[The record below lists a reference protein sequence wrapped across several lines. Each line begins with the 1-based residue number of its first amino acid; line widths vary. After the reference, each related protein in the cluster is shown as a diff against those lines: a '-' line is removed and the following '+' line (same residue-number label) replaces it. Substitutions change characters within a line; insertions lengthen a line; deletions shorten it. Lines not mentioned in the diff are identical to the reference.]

1 MNDFISRRK
10 AALALLMETYKD
22 GAYGYL
28 DGKQAENVIMA
39 LPAEQQWIPV
49 EVACP
54 ELPTKERCAVL
65 WNIGRDTIFGAP
77 YIVMIAGAEIPAY
90 LFWTNRGEWR
100 EPYDRDPYDVIA
112 WMPLPEP
119 YREESEDKE

>member
-10 AALALLMETYKD
+10 AVLALLKETHKD
-22 GAYGYL
+22 GAYGYI

-49 EVACP
+49 AVVCP

-65 WNIGRDTIFGAP
+65 WNIGRDIIFGVP
-77 YIVMIAGAEIPAY
+77 YIVMIAGAEISTTLY
-90 LFWTNRGEWR
+90 WTNRGEWM
-100 EPYDRDPYDVIA
+100 EPHDSKPYNVIA

-119 YREESEDKE
+119 YREEKQE